1 MDVTAD
7 LRFAIN
13 EETQNGRRF
22 VAAVQRSNTLAA
34 GKTVMRIAFLL

>member
-7 LRFAIN
+7 LRFAIK

-22 VAAVQRSNTLAA
+22 VAAVPHSNTMLHTQRSFL
-34 GKTVMRIAFLL
+34 VMPDE